1 MKTLKKLL
9 KVGLKAY
16 GIWTLAYM
24 CVIGC
29 TEFAKAGYYNPDRP
43 ALEGVWNVFSNT
55 IKFWRDVFKE
65 S

>member
-24 CVIGC
+24 CFIGC
-29 TEFAKAGYYNPDRP
+29 TEFFKAGYYNPDVP
-43 ALEGVWNVFSNT
+43 ATESAWNVFSNT
-55 IKFWRDVFKE
+55 IKFWRDLFKE